1 MRDKLSNSVAGRL
14 GFVKPDDETTTHTP
28 PDRDPNYGAGRLGVV
43 PVEGETDQMPE
54 PPDRPSVEHPPADPS
69 AEALDTA
76 PTEADDRAAASAP
89 EATTQPEPTS
99 ESKDDAMEAVDQ
111 PVGEP
116 HSPHPAH
123 PAPVP
128 PEPER
133 PLGTEV
139 ITPAPHAVPSPPAAA
154 PKYRTEPSSRKPKR
168 RRRRSRRK
176 GTFRLPETTLRI
188 LKAYSRFARQPQ
200 CKLVAEAI
208 EKHLDE
214 EIQTLEVNQLA
225 TLEQT
230 LMSIGKTKQRRQAD
244 KDRQDDQDAQNDD

>member
-43 PVEGETDQMPE
+43 PVAGETDQIPE

-69 AEALDTA
+69 AQGPDTA
-76 PTEADDRAAASAP
+76 PAEADDRAAAPAP
-89 EATTQPEPTS
+89 EAPPQPEPTS

-116 HSPHPAH
+116 HPAHPAH

-139 ITPAPHAVPSPPAAA
+139 ITPAPRAVQPPPAAA
-154 PKYRTEPSSRKPKR
+154 PKYRTEPSSRTPKR

-208 EKHLDE
+208 EKHLDA
-214 EIQTLEVNQLA
+214 EIQTLQVDQLA

-244 KDRQDDQDAQNDD
+244 KEQNDDNTSQDD